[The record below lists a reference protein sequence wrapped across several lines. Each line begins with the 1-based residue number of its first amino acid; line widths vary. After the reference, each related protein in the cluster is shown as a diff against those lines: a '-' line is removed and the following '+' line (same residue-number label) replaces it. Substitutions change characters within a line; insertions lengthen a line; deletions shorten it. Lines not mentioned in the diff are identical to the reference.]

1 MKYQWFFDESGVLT
15 ECEPKLDNETKL
27 EFAPESGEMFYRAK
41 LSGALTFQNEFDAI
55 LAKNFG
61 YTHIVVL
68 KRYSDTDNDYVEV
81 WRGKFTLT
89 DCTINYDRKTIEV
102 TPKTIDRYTDVI
114 AALETDY
121 NIVKLKA
128 QMRAVNFLIRPC
140 VQLYA
145 LNGDKISNYIGGNYW
160 ETTANVSNFRDCF
173 DNDSLMPKGPEQL
186 AVLIKWRSGYLA
198 GKTVLYTGDIMGP
211 TIPPLKGKVYS
222 GNDWVEDY
230 IDVSHVTYDEANN
243 YQRIELSKNN
253 VHECD
258 IVFEW
263 YGAGLP
269 PIETWV
275 NPNGNVEELTGDLT
289 MFYGRTKVNS
299 DLENSVTINGNAYW
313 LGEIPL
319 QDIEA
324 KTYNYNKAMRA
335 ATISLLFSDETT
347 EEQTEWGRA
356 YDGRYFVKPTDTPT
370 RHYIPVNQSAWKYQ
384 SCWYYYSPDYY
395 GTTYADIERVLDKPQ
410 TINDC
415 YDIRYTI
422 LKLLQKAGWTGQY
435 VISGVFGTRDYVGAN
450 LLPIITPKS
459 NVISSYYD
467 TPAQNAPISLSKI
480 FRMLK
485 QAYKVYW
492 YIDENNNLHLEHI
505 SYFQNGYSYTEL
517 PQTLVDLE
525 SDLHTRTRHSK
536 AYGQNV
542 VKFDK
547 SGMAAVIAF
556 GWMDKQTVPFDG
568 YDIKALDS
576 YVEQGAKEEN
586 TIADFSTDVDFVLS
600 SPNDVSKDGFFLFA
614 LPNVAPGVYSNTL
627 KIEKINIT
635 DENGDNYDVTIQ
647 NGDAA
652 FCKIHKT
659 FWRYDMPCENLQIN
673 NVADTALTTGRFKTQ
688 SLDFSDLA
696 MADVISN
703 VDNCIKLI
711 KTQQGFGAIAKL
723 SINLNSLA
731 TTADLVFTLFGRK
744 YYLKGAALN
753 GPMTITLN
761 GEQITITVSNNRF
774 VYGYTEPINELK
786 FAGTDVVSVD
796 FADTDTMAELTSAD
810 DMFKNCVELI
820 AVNFANKAFG
830 AVTSANNMFR
840 GCVAL
845 TTLICPDS
853 STWKADLD
861 FSDCP
866 ALTLESFYDLIK
878 FLYYYNAGVH
888 TITPNTVMWNA
899 LDATV
904 QNDLI
909 AKATAKGWTINIPAA
924 YSITGQ
930 SAASTVYATIN
941 GSSVE
946 IPVTAGSWHYDYN
959 GAVTSFSFANDADLT
974 DIDFSLSDGL
984 AGVTSL
990 NDAFKNCVGL
1000 TTVDFTN
1007 CDLSNVAS
1015 ASDAFANCSALYE
1028 LIIPADSWRPDIDLS
1043 ASVMPKTEMLNV
1055 INGLYTYTSGTHTIT
1070 FNSTIWDAMIV
1081 ADQQIVFDAAD
1092 AKGWTANAVAVVYV
1106 IRGTSTNVNGTETFN
1121 IQFIQDG
1128 AVNPDAAETITCA
1141 VDANGDWEYEYYGK
1155 KIYSLDNF
1163 CGTDGNL
1170 TNNTIASITF
1180 ANADDLLRCV
1190 SIRCLAARTTADITF
1205 TQTLENVV
1213 TAGDDNDGGAFMQAS
1228 GRVEMNNATFA
1239 SLTNAGKMFRFYT
1252 NNISLPSATFESLT
1266 TTNSADRLGI
1276 FSASTAQSIS
1286 LPSAT
1291 FENVTTAMRMFY
1303 NCTSLTSV
1311 SMPSATFE
1319 RLVDASGM
1327 FEGCSALP
1335 SVDLSH
1341 TNLQALEI
1349 VGDRNK
1355 NYYMFVGC
1363 NSLQSVDFGANTFP
1377 SLKQAV
1383 AWFANCASLTSVTWG
1398 APTFSQ
1404 LITFDFAF
1412 AGCTSLVNAPN
1423 FSAATFE
1430 NVQDLRGTFRATKI
1444 VTLNMPLATFAS
1456 VTNIVSGQVYSDQ
1469 HGLFYNC
1476 EQLATINMPS
1486 ATFAS
1491 VLYKRNMFYNNN
1503 ALTTLNVP
1511 SSSSMPSTSSSAT
1524 ERNTDFRYSPLTYA
1538 SMLNVANW
1546 LADFT
1551 GYTAPTCIFKTSAWN
1566 ALSAAEQATIQGI
1579 LSGKNWNLATA

>member
-1 MKYQWFFDESGVLT
+1 MKYKWFFDESGVLT
-15 ECEPKLDNETKL
+15 ECEPKLDNDTKL
-27 EFAPESGEMFYRAK
+27 EFAPETDEMFYRAK

-422 LKLLQKAGWTGQY
+422 LKLLRKAGWAGQY

-796 FADTDTMAELTSAD
+796 FADTDTLAELTSAD
-810 DMFKNCVELI
+810 DMFKNCAELI

-830 AVTSANNMFR
+830 AITTANDMFK
-840 GCVAL
+840 GCSNLVD
-845 TTLICPDS
+845 LICPATES
-853 STWKADLD
+853 WKPDID

-866 ALTLESFYDLIK
+866 NLTLQSLNDLIVD
-878 FLYYYNAGVH
+878 FLYQYDSGVH
-888 TITPNTVMWNA
+888 TITPNGTMWNA
-899 LDATV
+899 LTAEQQTD
-904 QNDLI
+904 I
-909 AKATAKGWTINIPAA
+909 MAKATAKGWQIGVPAQYA
-924 YSITGQ
+924 LKGTSTA
-930 SAASTVYATIN
+930 SAVYATIN
-941 GSSVE
+941 GAPVE
-946 IPVTAGSWHYDYN
+946 IEVVAGAFRYEYNLPITSISFENDGNVTA
-959 GAVTSFSFANDADLT
+959 
-974 DIDFSLSDGL
+974 IDFTESDLL
-984 AGVTSL
+984 AGITSL
-990 NDAFKNCVGL
+990 NDAFKGCAAL
-1000 TTVDFTN
+1000 QTVDFTG
-1007 CDLSNVAS
+1007 CDLSNVATATDCFS
-1015 ASDAFANCSALYE
+1015 GCVALTS
-1028 LIIPADSWRPDIDLS
+1028 IVADSGVWQPDIDLS
-1043 ASVMPKTEMLNV
+1043 DSAMVYADMLST
-1055 INGLYTYTSGTHTIT
+1055 IGILYTYVSGVHTIT
-1070 FNSTIWDAMIV
+1070 FNSTTWDSFTQA
-1081 ADQQIVFDAAD
+1081 QQQTISDAAS
-1092 AKGWTANAVAVVYV
+1092 AKGWTTNAVMVGYV
-1106 IRGTSTNVNGTETFN
+1106 IRGTSSNVNGTETFN

-1128 AVNPDAAETITCA
+1128 AVNPDATETITCA
-1141 VDANGDWEYEYYGK
+1141 VDGNGNFEYRYDGK
-1155 KIYSLDNF
+1155 KIYSLSTFAESKSTLTSIEFTEDLSE
-1163 CGTDGNL
+1163 L
-1170 TNNTIASITF
+1170 TNVYRAFYNTSNITSVLFNNTATF
-1180 ANADDLLRCV
+1180 AKLTNAEQFFNNSAFT
-1190 SIRCLAARTTADITF
+1190 SINL
-1205 TQTLENVV
+1205 
-1213 TAGDDNDGGAFMQAS
+1213 G
-1228 GRVEMNNATFA
+1228 NATFA
-1239 SLTNAGKMFRFYT
+1239 NVTNARQMFASASRI
-1252 NNISLPSATFESLT
+1252 ISLDLHSATFAALTHLRETFASCAKLETIDLSAATFDELVSLGDRT
-1266 TTNSADRLGI
+1266 YNEYPFVNSPKLKTIDL
-1276 FSASTAQSIS
+1276 SASTF
-1286 LPSAT
+1286 P
-1291 FENVTTAMRMFY
+1291 NVTEMVSMFL
-1303 NCTSLTSV
+1303 NCTSLQSVTFNSNTLFDKVTDCGFIFAGCTSLTSV
-1311 SMPSATFE
+1311 IGLQNATFAATKDVRGMFRQTALTTINLQSAIFGEVTNAYSYNANHGTFYDCQQLQTINMQSATFE
-1319 RLVDASGM
+1319 KVQM
-1327 FEGCSALP
+1327 
-1335 SVDLSH
+1335 
-1341 TNLQALEI
+1341 
-1349 VGDRNK
+1349 
-1355 NYYMFVGC
+1355 
-1363 NSLQSVDFGANTFP
+1363 
-1377 SLKQAV
+1377 
-1383 AWFANCASLTSVTWG
+1383 VT
-1398 APTFSQ
+1398 
-1404 LITFDFAF
+1404 
-1412 AGCTSLVNAPN
+1412 
-1423 FSAATFE
+1423 
-1430 NVQDLRGTFRATKI
+1430 
-1444 VTLNMPLATFAS
+1444 
-1456 VTNIVSGQVYSDQ
+1456 
-1469 HGLFYNC
+1469 
-1476 EQLATINMPS
+1476 
-1486 ATFAS
+1486 
-1491 VLYKRNMFYNNN
+1491 NMFYNCVSLTSISVPNTAV
-1503 ALTTLNVP
+1503 ALLATQP
-1511 SSSSMPSTSSSAT
+1511 SYRRLSTQ
-1524 ERNTDFRYSPLTYA
+1524 YSPLTYS
-1538 SMLNVANW
+1538 SMLAIANW
-1546 LADFT
+1546 LCDNT
-1551 GYTAPTCIFKTSAWN
+1551 GRTAGYCTFKTSAWN
-1566 ALSAAEQATIQGI
+1566 ALSSAEQATIQGI
-1579 LSGKNWNLATA
+1579 LQAKNWNLATA